1 MGKRLPDL
9 TGQSFGLF
17 VVVCR
22 VESRGGKAH
31 LLCRCECGQERI
43 VDAANL
49 RSGHTVSCGCLQKKN
64 CALLGSASRIHG
76 HSKVQSTGQPT
87 RTYHS
92 YRAMLERCYGD
103 KHPAYKS
110 YGGRG
115 ISVTKPWRD
124 DFASFLNDM
133 GERPIGRTL
142 DRIDNRFGYFLS
154 NCRWATPKE
163 QANNRRP
170 YARP

>member
-1 MGKRLPDL
+1 MKRLPDL
-9 TGQSFGLF
+9 EGQRFGLF
-17 VVVCR
+17 TVLRR

-31 LLCRCECGQERI
+31 LLCRCDCGQERI
-43 VDAANL
+43 IDAANL
-49 RSGHTVSCGCLQKKN
+49 RSGHSMSCGCLSKLN
-64 CALLGSASRIHG
+64 CARLGSASKIHG
-76 HSKVQSTGQPT
+76 HSKIQATGQPT

-92 YRAMLERCYGD
+92 YRAMIDRCSND
-103 KHPAYKS
+103 SHVAYKH

-124 DFASFLNDM
+124 SFESFLNDM

-163 QANNRRP
+163 QANNRRNN
-170 YARP
+170 ARA